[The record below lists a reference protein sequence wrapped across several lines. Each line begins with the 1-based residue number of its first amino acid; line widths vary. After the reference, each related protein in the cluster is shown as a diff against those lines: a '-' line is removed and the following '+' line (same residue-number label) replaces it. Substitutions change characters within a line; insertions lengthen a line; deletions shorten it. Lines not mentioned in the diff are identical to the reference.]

1 MSERGHFEGR
11 RAVVTG
17 AGGFIGGALC
27 AALAAEGAEVVGLDL
42 GEERAAALAAAGA
55 RLRHCDITDAPA
67 TSEALEGAEL
77 VIHAAAFIREWGT
90 MEEFVELNLG
100 GTANVLDAAEQQGV
114 ERVVHLSSV
123 VVYGYD
129 DPSEQDESAPLRSTG
144 IPYIDTKSSSDR
156 LARRRGAV
164 VIRPGDV
171 YGPGSV
177 PWTIR
182 PLELARK
189 NRLIVPAPGD
199 GVMLPVYISDLV
211 AAILLGARSGEPGEA
226 YTAWSGERVTIKE
239 YFDALAAPAGSR
251 CRVLP
256 RRLLETA
263 GRANER
269 VARMRGTPPDFTD
282 RAITFLDRRGTV
294 SNRRIVEELG
304 FEPQVDITEGLRLTE
319 QWARREGLL

>member
-1 MSERGHFEGR
+1 MSERGHLEGR
-11 RAVVTG
+11 RVAVTG

-27 AALAAEGAEVVGLDL
+27 AALADAGAEVSGLDL
-42 GEERAAALAAAGA
+42 DAARAPRLTAAGA
-55 RLRHCDITDAPA
+55 RFVPCDVTDAA
-67 TSEALEGAEL
+67 AVADAVAGSDV
-77 VIHAAAFIREWGT
+77 VIHAAAFIREWGS
-90 MEEFVELNLG
+90 MEEFVALNLG
-100 GTANVLDAAEQQGV
+100 GTANVLDAAATQGV

-129 DPSEQDESAPLRSTG
+129 DPSEQDESAPLRTYG

-164 VIRPGDV
+164 VVRPGDV

-189 NRLIVPAPGD
+189 HRLIVPAPGD
-199 GVMLPVYISDLV
+199 GVMLPIYITDLV
-211 AAILLGARSGEPGEA
+211 AAVLLAAESGRPGEA
-226 YTAWSGERVTIKE
+226 YTAWSGERVTFKQ
-239 YFDALAAPAGSR
+239 YFDRLAALAGSR

-263 GRANER
+263 GRAGER
-269 VARMRGTPPDFTD
+269 AARLRGIEPDFTE

-294 SNRRIVEELG
+294 SNRRIVAELG
-304 FEPQVDITEGLRLTE
+304 FEPRVDIAEGLRLTE
-319 QWARREGLL
+319 EWARREGLL

>member
-1 MSERGHFEGR
+1 VSERGHFEGR

-17 AGGFIGGALC
+17 ACGFIGGALC
-27 AALAAEGAEVVGLDL
+27 AALAEAGAEVTGLDL
-42 GEERAAALAAAGA
+42 DPTGATGLEAAGA
-55 RLRHCDITDAPA
+55 RFARCDVTDPEA
-67 TSEALEGAEL
+67 TSEALAGAEL
-77 VIHAAAFIREWGT
+77 VIHAAAFVREWGS
-90 MEEFVELNLG
+90 MEEFVALNLG
-100 GTANVLDAAEQQGV
+100 GTANVLDAADEHGV
-114 ERVVHLSSV
+114 KRVVHLSSV

-129 DPSEQDESAPLRSTG
+129 DPTEQDESAPLRTTG
-144 IPYIDTKSSSDR
+144 NPYIDTKASSDR
-156 LARRRGAV
+156 LAQRRGAV

-211 AAILLGARSGEPGEA
+211 EAVLLGAESGSPGEA
-226 YTAWSGERVTIKE
+226 YTAWSGERITFKQ
-239 YFDALAAPAGSR
+239 YFDGLAALAGAR

-263 GRANER
+263 GRASER
-269 VARMRGTPPDFTD
+269 VARARGTAPEFTD
-282 RAITFLDRRGTV
+282 RAVTFLDRRGTV
-294 SNRRIVEELG
+294 SNRRIVTELG
-304 FEPQVDITEGLRLTE
+304 FEPQVEVPRGLELTE
-319 QWARREGLL
+319 AWARREGLL

>member
-1 MSERGHFEGR
+1 MSERGHLEGR

-27 AALAAEGAEVVGLDL
+27 ATLAAAGAEVVGLDL
-42 GEERAAALAAAGA
+42 DESRATGLEASGARFRRCDVTDAAAT
-55 RLRHCDITDAPA
+55 RDAI
-67 TSEALEGAEL
+67 EGAEL

-90 MEEFVELNLG
+90 MEEFVALNLG
-100 GTANVLDAAEQQGV
+100 GTANVLDAASHHAV
-114 ERVVHLSSV
+114 DRVVHLSSV

-129 DPSEQDESAPLRSTG
+129 DPSEQDESAPLRNYG

-156 LARRRGAV
+156 LARRRGAI

-189 NRLIVPAPGD
+189 HRLVVPAPGD
-199 GVMLPVYISDLV
+199 GVMLPIYISDLV
-211 AAILLGARSGEPGEA
+211 EAILLGARSGTPGEA
-226 YTAWSGERVTIKE
+226 YTAWSGERITFRQ
-239 YFDALAAPAGSR
+239 YFDRLATLVGSS

-256 RRLLETA
+256 RGLLETA
-263 GRANER
+263 GRASER
-269 VARMRGTPPDFTD
+269 LARMRGASPEFTD

-294 SNRRIVEELG
+294 SNRRIVTELG
-304 FEPQVDITEGLRLTE
+304 FEPRVDVAEGVRLSE
-319 QWARREGLL
+319 QWARRQGLL

>member
-1 MSERGHFEGR
+1 MSERGHLEGR

-27 AALAAEGAEVVGLDL
+27 AALAATGAEVVGLDL
-42 GEERAAALAAAGA
+42 DESRAAGLEASGA
-55 RLRHCDITDAPA
+55 RFRHCDVTDAAA
-67 TSEALEGAEL
+67 TRDAIAGAEL

-90 MEEFVELNLG
+90 MEEFVALNLG
-100 GTANVLDAAEQQGV
+100 GTANVLDAASHHAV
-114 ERVVHLSSV
+114 DRVVHLSSV

-129 DPSEQDESAPLRSTG
+129 DHSEQDESAPLRNYG

-156 LARRRGAV
+156 LARRRGAI

-189 NRLIVPAPGD
+189 HRLVVPAPGD

-211 AAILLGARSGEPGEA
+211 EAILLGARSGTPGEA
-226 YTAWSGERVTIKE
+226 YTAWSGERITFKQ
-239 YFDALAAPAGSR
+239 YFDRLAALVGSR

-256 RRLLETA
+256 RGLLETA
-263 GRANER
+263 GRASER
-269 VARMRGTPPDFTD
+269 LARLRGAAPEFTD

-294 SNRRIVEELG
+294 SNRRIVTELG
-304 FEPQVDITEGLRLTE
+304 FEPQVDVAEGVRLSE

>member
-1 MSERGHFEGR
+1 MSERGHLEGR
-11 RAVVTG
+11 RVAVTG

-27 AALAAEGAEVVGLDL
+27 AALVAGGAEVTGLDL
-42 GEERAAALAAAGA
+42 DEARAPRLTAAGARFAPCDVTDPAAVAAALA
-55 RLRHCDITDAPA
+55 
-67 TSEALEGAEL
+67 GAEV
-77 VIHAAAFIREWGT
+77 VIHAAAFIHEWGS
-90 MEEFVELNLG
+90 MEDFVELNLG
-100 GTANVLDAAEQQGV
+100 GTANVLDAAAAGGI

-129 DPSEQDESAPLRSTG
+129 DPSEQDESAPLRTYG

-164 VIRPGDV
+164 VVRPGDV

-189 NRLIVPAPGD
+189 HRLIVPAPGD
-199 GVMLPVYISDLV
+199 GVMLPIYVTDLV
-211 AAILLGARSGEPGEA
+211 AAILLAAELGRPGEA
-226 YTAWSGERVTIKE
+226 YAAWSGERVTFKQ
-239 YFDALAAPAGSR
+239 YFDRLAAPAGSR

-256 RRLLETA
+256 RGLLETA
-263 GRANER
+263 GRASGR
-269 VARMRGTPPDFTD
+269 IARLRGTEPDFTE

-294 SNRRIVEELG
+294 SNRRIVTELG
-304 FEPQVDITEGLRLTE
+304 FEPRVDLAEGLRLTE
-319 QWARREGLL
+319 EWARREGLL